1 MVPGIH
7 HFENLILWIPLR
19 LGLRDRV
26 WKATNGHSRK
36 LAQLSM
42 SIFSKFWSRDRYP
55 DCTHGSRPRCFTCIT
70 EQLTSEVVDMF
81 SQGGDPWPVNSQTR
95 AQKWPNLSGQI
106 WRQCFIN
113 RWIQT
118 TLFPIITIAAT
129 SVITTT
135 TSAAVIW
142 QSAGWIS
149 PIPLRLIISI
159 SRLYPTTVN
168 KVWCLQCGQIF

>member
-1 MVPGIH
+1 MKRVSVRMVPGIR
-7 HFENLILWIPLR
+7 HFENLLLWIPLR

-26 WKATNGHSRK
+26 WKPTNGHSRK

-42 SIFSKFWSRDRYP
+42 TIFSKFWLLVILTVLMAPDRIVLPASRNKSHRKLLT
-55 DCTHGSRPRCFTCIT
+55 CFLSR
-70 EQLTSEVVDMF
+70 VVLGLSF
-81 SQGGDPWPVNSQTR
+81 R
-95 AQKWPNLSGQI
+95 KREPNLSVQL

-113 RWIQT
+113 LWIQT
-118 TLFPIITIAAT
+118 ALFPIIAIAAT
-129 SVITTT
+129 LVVTTT
-135 TSAAVIW
+135 TSTAVIW

-149 PIPLRLIISI
+149 PIPLRLII